1 MSAVSGGWTAVEGNV
16 DAVLPFAVE
25 ALDVRGRVV
34 HLGPALDAILARHDY
49 PEAVSRLLGEAV
61 ALTALLGTSLKLEG
75 RFILQTSSDGP
86 VDLLVVDY
94 TTPDALRAYARYD
107 AARVADADPRADAAV
122 LLGNGHLAMTVDQ
135 GPSATRYQ
143 GIVALDGASLEAIAD
158 RYFAQSEQI
167 PTRVRLAV
175 AEVMNRREGEAP
187 ARSWRAGGLMV
198 QFLPPAEERLGRRDL
213 DPGDAPEGAA
223 AEAGEG
229 HEDDA
234 WNEARALVDTVEDL
248 ELTDPAVSA
257 ERLLYRLFHER
268 GVRVFDAQPL
278 ADRCRCS
285 RERVG
290 GMLRGFTDAERTEMT
305 LPDGTIEVTCE
316 FCSTRYRFTAEEA
329 TGDTP

>member
-1 MSAVSGGWTAVEGNV
+1 MSAVSGGWTAVEGDV

-49 PEAVSRLLGEAV
+49 PEPVSRLLGEAV
-61 ALTALLGTSLKLEG
+61 ALTALLGTALKLEG

-107 AARVADADPRADAAV
+107 AERVAAADPRADAAT
-122 LLGNGHLAMTVDQ
+122 LLGHGHLAMTVDQ

-158 RYFAQSEQI
+158 RYFEQSEQI

-175 AEVMNRREGEAP
+175 AEMMHRREGEAP

-198 QFLPPAEERLGRRDL
+198 QFLPPAEDRLGRRDL
-213 DPGDAPEGAA
+213 DPGDAPAGAEA
-223 AEAGEG
+223 AEAMDPG
-229 HEDDA
+229 EDDA

-248 ELTDPAVSA
+248 ELTDPEISA

-278 ADRCRCS
+278 VDRCRCS

-329 TGDTP
+329 TEAP